1 MKITSFICL
10 VSCICL
16 FACQDSPKESIAT
29 YDIGLAESKKI
40 VLPVDENTYYLS
52 KSIFQFEEDDK
63 EYLLF
68 GNLEKRQHELL
79 IYDIEKQNL
88 HKRIPLEKEGPNGVP
103 GIWGCIPFFDSKTFL
118 ISQHNFGRM
127 SIIDGEGNVVQKYN
141 MRQSSDK
148 TKRRGLWADC
158 RYGTSFFHMPSFTR
172 DSIVYFSNGIF
183 IQYKINQRLNR
194 DNWKII
200 PMFNSLNL
208 KNGHVG
214 TLPIKYPDIFEDDV
228 RTPAGGGYVFSYDY
242 NYKQDRLVC
251 SFTGYDSIM
260 VTDDLK
266 QVRWYN
272 GKSRY
277 LKSMR
282 PKVYEADGFDWLREA
297 TENPAYHN
305 IMYDKYRDV
314 YYRIVELP
322 YELKQ
327 NESAFDT
334 PKGREFSIIIF
345 DKDLNIIGETKFPG
359 NKYFYKMSF
368 VGRDG
373 LYISENNLANPE
385 FDEDKLVFACFKLE
399 DLKDK

>member
-103 GIWGCIPFFDSKTFL
+103 AIWGCIPFHDSKNIL
-118 ISQHNFGRM
+118 ISQHNAGRTT
-127 SIIDGEGNVVQKYN
+127 IIDREGNVVRHYN
-141 MRQSSDK
+141 MK
-148 TKRRGLWADC
+148 HNGKNKLWADC

-183 IQYKINQRLNR
+183 IQYKINQRLDR
-194 DNWKII
+194 EVWKTI

-208 KNGHVG
+208 KNGHIH

-228 RTPAGGGYVFSYDY
+228 KVPAGGGYEFTYDY
-242 NYKQDRLVC
+242 NYKQERLVC
-251 SFTGYDSIM
+251 SLTGYDSIM

-359 NKYFYKMSF
+359 NKYLYKMSF

-385 FDEDKLVFACFKLE
+385 FDEDKLVFACFALE
-399 DLKDK
+399 DVKDK

>member
-118 ISQHNFGRM
+118 VSQHNSGRM
-127 SIIDGEGNVVQKYN
+127 SIIDGEGIVVQKYS
-141 MRQSSDK
+141 MRQFSDK
-148 TKRRGLWADC
+148 TKRRGLWVDS
-158 RYGTSFFHMPSFTR
+158 RFGVSFFYTPSFIK

-183 IQYKINQRLNR
+183 IQYKINQRLDR
-194 DNWKII
+194 EVWKTI

-208 KNGHVG
+208 KNGHIH

-228 RTPAGGGYVFSYDY
+228 KVPAGGGYEFTYDY
-242 NYKQDRLVC
+242 NYKQERLVC
-251 SFTGYDSIM
+251 SLTGYDSIM

-327 NESAFDT
+327 NESPFDT

-359 NKYFYKMSF
+359 NKYLYKMSF

-385 FDEDKLVFACFKLE
+385 FDEDKLVFACFALE
-399 DLKDK
+399 DVKDK

>member
-1 MKITSFICL
+1 MKKIIQLLIL
-10 VSCICL
+10 VHLCSCGSSKSGEGIEYTMEL
-16 FACQDSPKESIAT
+16 K
-29 YDIGLAESKKI
+29 ESKKI
-40 VLPVDENTYYLS
+40 TLPIDENTYYLS
-52 KSIFQFEEDDK
+52 KSMFQFEEDGK
-63 EYLLF
+63 EYLFF

-103 GIWGCIPFFDSKTFL
+103 AIWGCIPFYDSKTFL
-118 ISQHNFGRM
+118 VSQHNAGKTT
-127 SIIDGEGNVVQKYN
+127 IIDGEGNVIRRYN
-141 MRQSSDK
+141 MK
-148 TKRRGLWADC
+148 HNIKNGLWADC
-158 RYGTSFFHMPSFTR
+158 RYGTSFIYMPSFTK

-183 IQYKINQRLNR
+183 RQYMINQRMNR
-194 DNWKII
+194 DNWRIV
-200 PMFNSLNL
+200 PMFNFLDL
-208 KNGHVG
+208 RNGHIN
-214 TLPIKYPDIFEDDV
+214 TLSIKYPDIFEYDV

-242 NYKQDRLVC
+242 NYIHDRLVC

-266 QVRWYN
+266 QVHWYN

-282 PKVYEADGFDWLREA
+282 PKVYEADGFDWVREA
-297 TENPAYHN
+297 TENASYHN

-314 YYRIVELP
+314 YYRIAEFP

-327 NESAFDT
+327 NESPFDD

-359 NKYFYKMSF
+359 NKYLYKMSF

-373 LYISENNLANPE
+373 LYISENNEANPE
-385 FDEDKLVFACFKLE
+385 FDENKLVFACFKLE
-399 DLKDK
+399 DSKESLSL

>member
-1 MKITSFICL
+1 MKLLVILIGLCSICL
-10 VSCICL
+10 SCQQKADVSKARYIKDL
-16 FACQDSPKESIAT
+16 VEIHKLT
-29 YDIGLAESKKI
+29 
-40 VLPVDENTYYLS
+40 LPVDENTYYLS
-52 KSIFQFEEDDK
+52 KSIFQFEENDK

-79 IYDIEKQNL
+79 IYNVKSQNL
-88 HKRIPLEKEGPNGVP
+88 HKRIPLEKEGPNGMP
-103 GIWGCIPFFDSKTFL
+103 AIWGCIPFHDSKNFL
-118 ISQHNFGRM
+118 ISQHNAGRTT
-127 SIIDGEGNVVQKYN
+127 IIDREGNVVRHYN
-141 MRQSSDK
+141 MK
-148 TKRRGLWADC
+148 HNGKNKLWADC

-242 NYKQDRLVC
+242 NYRQDRLVC

-282 PKVYEADGFDWLREA
+282 PKVYEADDFDWLRESIGGGK
-297 TENPAYHN
+297 YHN

-314 YYRIVELP
+314 YYRIAEFP
-322 YELKQ
+322 YELKKD
-327 NESAFDT
+327 ESPFDT
-334 PKGREFSIIIF
+334 PTGREFSVIIF

-359 NKYFYKMSF
+359 SKYFYKMSF

-373 LYISENNLANPE
+373 LYISENNEANPE
-385 FDEDKLVFACFKLE
+385 FDEDKLEFACFALE
-399 DLKDK
+399 DIKGNDK